1 MKSLKK
7 FIFIIIFGNSFM
19 RSDVK
24 LTRRKIVRRN
34 INNRDKD

>member
-1 MKSLKK
+1 MKLKK
-7 FIFIIIFGNSFM
+7 FKKIYFYNNFWKQFH
-19 RSDVK
+19 DVK

>member
-7 FIFIIIFGNSFM
+7 FISIIIFGNSL